1 MENKEI
7 GHESFLMDD
16 EKMHDFF
23 RISKEEFLFSYSYLR
38 EESYDDTVKEIRAY
52 LDKLEEE

>member
-1 MENKEI
+1 MENKEK
-7 GHESFLMDD
+7 GHSSFLMDD

-38 EESYDDTVKEIRAY
+38 EESYNDTVKDILAH
-52 LDKLEEE
+52 LKKNA